1 MTLETDPFTT
11 EDEGPREGE
20 QALREAVDEHG
31 EQLAAALEHTDE
43 FEDLLE
49 TVVLV
54 VSTADEDEIAHVVGS
69 LTNLVAAA
77 DDLSSDEMTRLV
89 AMAREDGDALADAL
103 SLLVDLQRDGSLA
116 ALLDTARTLSA
127 LEVDDDAADGL
138 NRLTAALGD
147 AERTAEPVGPL
158 GFARSLFGRD
168 VRAGLGYLRALLRSL
183 GA

>member
-1 MTLETDPFTT
+1 MATETDPFTT
-11 EDEGPREGE
+11 TEEGPSDGE
-20 QALREAVDEHG
+20 RALREAVDEHG

-54 VSTADEDEIAHVVGS
+54 VSTADEDEVEHVTES

-89 AMAREDGDALADAL
+89 AMVREDGDALADAL
-103 SLLVDLQRDGSLA
+103 SLLVDLQRDGSLEE
-116 ALLDTARTLSA
+116 LLDLARTLSA

-138 NRLTAALGD
+138 NRLTAALGE
-147 AERTAEPVGPL
+147 AERTAAPVGPL
-158 GFARSLFGRD
+158 GFARSLFGSD

-183 GA
+183 GS